1 MNPERFRRI
10 QSLFS
15 EAVELDTDQREA
27 WLQEQCGDDSEL
39 LDAVHQL
46 LSYDRSH
53 TLVVNAA
60 AAYDTT
66 VRNRSTVRNTP
77 RSFVDALPPRTL
89 FIIGALAA
97 LIPLMICGAI
107 IRSIL
112 DGYREEM
119 RATSLVNLVNAK
131 SAAIT
136 AWLSREQQIAQTWAD
151 NPEIRQL
158 IVDLN
163 QRVTSESASDPS
175 VRETMRE
182 KEQQLGAEL
191 NALAGGPIRFAAWNR
206 SLVTIADWSGDPDVM
221 GASVTPDGAKRLT
234 EVFQHGSLV
243 AVIGSQDRITANYS
257 QMPSKPIIAVFARV
271 SDKQGTPIAVLMI
284 ANPQIEEELS
294 DFIHITRGDGVSIA
308 EDAGVFVFNQ
318 TGTLLLD
325 SPYDEQL
332 KMLGLLDKQ
341 REVYSA
347 KNLVLRDPGFK
358 LTPGTRLPEP
368 RSAWPLTKMARMAI
382 AGQSGYDVDGYRD
395 VRGVLVAGAWKWLD
409 KFQFGIGVEIER
421 NTIHPSWWVAKVESL
436 VIIGLIGLSLGLA
449 TFAWLTVRRL
459 KREMQQAQRIGPYLL
474 EQEIGRGGMG
484 CVFKARHDLLKRP
497 TAIKLLH
504 REHTDE
510 TSIARFKREAQLA
523 ARLEHPNT
531 VLVYDFGVNQS
542 QQFYLVM
549 EWIDGE
555 TLDRRIRRVG
565 KLPIGLTAH
574 ILRQIASSLQE
585 AHGLG
590 LIHRDLKPQNVMI
603 TKRAGEA
610 DFVKVLDFGLAR
622 ELSPGATT
630 GTALTLTSEG
640 VVAGTPRYMSP
651 ERWNASSE
659 LTTAVDWFAF
669 GCLGFYMLTGR
680 EAIAGETIAEI
691 ARQVS
696 QSLPVKPSQHSSDVI
711 PAWLDELIVRCT
723 LPNPGER
730 IQAADEV
737 LSILASQSD

>member
-15 EAVELDTDQREA
+15 EAVELAPEHRDH
-27 WLQEQCGDDSEL
+27 WLKEQCGDDSEL
-39 LDAVHQL
+39 LSEVKQL
-46 LSYDRSH
+46 LSYDQSH
-53 TLVVNAA
+53 TLVVKPT

-66 VRNRSTVRNTP
+66 ARNRSTVRNVP
-77 RSFVDALPPRTL
+77 RSFIDALPPRT
-89 FIIGALAA
+89 FFVIGALAA
-97 LIPLMICGAI
+97 LVPLMICGAI
-107 IRSIL
+107 IRSVL

-136 AWLSREQQIAQTWAD
+136 AWLSREQQIAQAWAD
-151 NPEIRQL
+151 NPDIRQL

-163 QRVTSESASDPS
+163 QLVTSTASSASTNEQA
-175 VRETMRE
+175 VRE

-191 NALAGGPIRFAAWNR
+191 NALAGDPVRFAVWNR
-206 SLVTIADWSGDPDVM
+206 SLITIADWSGEPEVI
-221 GASVTPDGAKRLT
+221 GKGVTPDGAKRLT
-234 EVFQHGSLV
+234 EVFNQGSIV
-243 AVIGSQDRITANYS
+243 AVIGSQDRITANYT
-257 QMPSKPIIAVFARV
+257 QMPSKPIIAVFVRV
-271 SDKQGTPIAVLMI
+271 TDKQGTPIAVLMI

-332 KMLGLLDKQ
+332 KSLGLLDKQ
-341 REVYSA
+341 SEVYSA
-347 KNLVLRDPGFK
+347 KTLVLRDPGMK
-358 LTPGTRLPEP
+358 LTPGARLPES
-368 RSAWPLTKMARMAI
+368 RAAWPLTKMARMAI
-382 AGQSGYDVDGYRD
+382 AGQSGYDVAGYRD

-449 TFAWLTVRRL
+449 LFAWLTVRRL
-459 KREMQQAQRIGPYLL
+459 KQEMQQLQRIGPYLL
-474 EQEIGRGGMG
+474 EQEVGRGGMG

-504 REHTDE
+504 TELTDA

-555 TLDRRIRRVG
+555 TLDRRIRRNG
-565 KLPIGLTAH
+565 KLPIELTVH

-585 AHGLG
+585 AHSLG

-603 TKRAGEA
+603 TTRAGETE
-610 DFVKVLDFGLAR
+610 FVKVLDFGLAR
-622 ELSPGATT
+622 ELSPVTSTEA
-630 GTALTLTSEG
+630 AITLTGEG
-640 VVAGTPRYMSP
+640 MIAGTPRYMSP
-651 ERWNASSE
+651 ERWNPLSE

-669 GCLGFYMLTGR
+669 GCLGFYMLTGK
-680 EAIAGETIAEI
+680 EAIAGDTMVEI
-691 ARQVS
+691 ARNVS
-696 QSLPVKPSQHSSDVI
+696 QTMPVRPSQ
-711 PAWLDELIVRCT
+711 
-723 LPNPGER
+723 
-730 IQAADEV
+730 
-737 LSILASQSD
+737 LSNEKFRSGWMN